1 MEFAFHCQAP
11 QGSKTRIVTNS
22 TTYSPK
28 ISPRETSH
36 IHTWRYQTA
45 HNPTISTSCGRTAPP
60 QTTQHSY
67 LWHSAEFLSAI
78 DSTNNLLS
86 PLMLPTR
93 TSQTSKDPSRTP
105 GDCTIP
111 SISNN
116 RNANWEMHK
125 QHQRPR
131 HTHAV
136 NNQETSMQP
145 NTDFSTQHASPNQT
159 FNRSITPASQQPK
172 TCHCTFVANVPS
184 ACACLWQALRRN
196 VEEFVLGHVWA
207 PWLESKPLLL

>member
-1 MEFAFHCQAP
+1 
-11 QGSKTRIVTNS
+11 
-22 TTYSPK
+22 
-28 ISPRETSH
+28 
-36 IHTWRYQTA
+36 
-45 HNPTISTSCGRTAPP
+45 
-60 QTTQHSY
+60 
-67 LWHSAEFLSAI
+67 
-78 DSTNNLLS
+78 
-86 PLMLPTR
+86 
-93 TSQTSKDPSRTP
+93 
-105 GDCTIP
+105 
-111 SISNN
+111 
-116 RNANWEMHK
+116 MHR

-145 NTDFSTQHASPNQT
+145 NTDNVSVLTIHLSSEQKPFKPYTSAPMHPRNATNCETQCHETTAIKSHLLNTSSTHQTNTLSVRQIDVHHNITTKTAKRTFSTQHAGPNQT

-207 PWLESKPLLL
+207 P